1 MRKKIYILFLITM
14 IVFTF
19 IFSACTGGTKKSY
32 PLFRSQVAKNIRCR
46 LKPRIF
52 FQAVISERI

>member
-1 MRKKIYILFLITM
+1 MRKNLYFIPDYYDSFYLYILRLY
-14 IVFTF
+14 
-19 IFSACTGGTKKSY
+19 GGTKKSY